1 MNINKSYIIAGA
13 AIAATSIVL
22 PLANISTVDAAS
34 HITTVT
40 ENVHFRTGPS
50 TSYSSITV
58 ISKGSS
64 IEVLSTSGDWVN
76 AKYNGKTGYIYKD
89 YVASVNSET
98 STTIQYVN
106 AREGLN
112 VRTGPSTSY
121 SKLGKLSYGQ
131 SVTVISTSN
140 GWSKINYNGS
150 TGYVSSQYLQSI
162 KPSSG
167 SNSQTTD
174 TVMYVNTT
182 AGLNVRTGPSTSY
195 SKLGKL
201 SYGQSVTVIST
212 SNGWSKINYN
222 GSTGYVSSQYLQS
235 IKPSS
240 GSNSQTTDTV
250 MYVNTTAGLNVRT
263 GPSTSYS
270 KLGKLSYGQSV
281 TVISTSNG
289 WSKINYNGS
298 TGYVSSQYLQSTKPS
313 SSSSSNNSNTSVS
326 ASASAVIAYAKTLLG
341 KPYVWGAQGPNSFD
355 CSGFTYYVF
364 KNKAGIVLPRTS
376 SEQSKY
382 GTYVSWNNLRAGDLV
397 FFDTNGA
404 NNGQVSHVGLYMG
417 NGQMIH
423 ASYSQKKIVIAN
435 MNTNYYKNS
444 FVNGRRV
451 L

>member
-13 AIAATSIVL
+13 AIATTSIVL

-106 AREGLN
+106 ARE
-112 VRTGPSTSY
+112 
-121 SKLGKLSYGQ
+121 
-131 SVTVISTSN
+131 
-140 GWSKINYNGS
+140 
-150 TGYVSSQYLQSI
+150 
-162 KPSSG
+162 
-167 SNSQTTD
+167 
-174 TVMYVNTT
+174 
-182 AGLNVRTGPSTSY
+182 
-195 SKLGKL
+195 
-201 SYGQSVTVIST
+201 
-212 SNGWSKINYN
+212 
-222 GSTGYVSSQYLQS
+222 
-235 IKPSS
+235 
-240 GSNSQTTDTV
+240 
-250 MYVNTTAGLNVRT
+250 GLNVRT